1 MFRFLFAVVT
11 GGSDGIG
18 KAYAQELA
26 RRGLNIVLIAR
37 NQDKMRKVA
46 TEIGSKNSESIH
58 FGYADDFLS
67 AEEEFG
73 IETKIIVADFSKGR
87 TVFDHIEQEL
97 KNVDVGILGMQK

>member
-1 MFRFLFAVVT
+1 MA
-11 GGSDGIG
+11 S
-18 KAYAQELA
+18 A
-26 RRGLNIVLIAR
+26 RPTPKSWPGEASTSSSSPGTRTKCERSPQKLVH
-37 NQDKMRKVA
+37 
-46 TEIGSKNSESIH
+46 SKNSESIH

-87 TVFDHIEQEL
+87 TVFDHIAQEL